1 MRTIPSVA
9 VNRTPARF
17 VSLLA
22 SFAVAATVVR
32 FGMAN
37 IQKRRARERAGL

>member
-1 MRTIPSVA
+1 MRNIPSFA
-9 VNRTPARF
+9 VNRTPAQL

-32 FGMAN
+32 FGVAN
-37 IQKRRARERAGL
+37 IQKRRARERSGL